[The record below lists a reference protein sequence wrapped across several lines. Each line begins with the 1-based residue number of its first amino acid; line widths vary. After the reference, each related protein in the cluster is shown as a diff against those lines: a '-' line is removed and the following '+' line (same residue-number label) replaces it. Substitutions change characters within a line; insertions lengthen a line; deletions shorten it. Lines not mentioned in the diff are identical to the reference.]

1 PPSAWRRSLYF
12 PDICGRLSN
21 GTLMRAR
28 SSFRATLR
36 TGSFHVLDIVYIF
49 IGLAVFGVFAAYVH
63 GLRGI

>member
-1 PPSAWRRSLYF
+1 
-12 PDICGRLSN
+12 
-21 GTLMRAR
+21 MRAR